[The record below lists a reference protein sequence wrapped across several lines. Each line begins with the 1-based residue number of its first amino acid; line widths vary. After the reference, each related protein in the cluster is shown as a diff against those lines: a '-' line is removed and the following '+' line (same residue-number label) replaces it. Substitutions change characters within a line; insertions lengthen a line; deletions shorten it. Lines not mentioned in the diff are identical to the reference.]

1 MNAFEKAHSL
11 SLSGTDA
18 EIVAALKATGVT
30 AESISL
36 AYLME
41 MLNLRG
47 MLRKTDG
54 SGGQERWV
62 GTLQNLKA
70 DLVAMQLTDQVTAY
84 EMWFSHVTNPRQT
97 RWDTT
102 LQEYAAGFWSM
113 KLNFAGVENMPS
125 EADFAAIAALGG
137 GWLFAD
143 LTVEQFAAQR
153 TAAEAVAER
162 QSIIDSCI
170 DPISAAHAAAAAKL
184 NNAKASLGP
193 EHTDGLTLEELQ
205 ARCDAVTVSA
215 TGEA

>member
-1 MNAFEKAHSL
+1 MNAYEKAQSM

-30 AESISL
+30 ANPISL

-70 DLVAMQLTDQVTAY
+70 ALVAMGLTDQVTAY

-97 RWDTT
+97 SWDTI
-102 LQEYAAGFWSM
+102 LREYAAGFWSM
-113 KLNFAGVENMPS
+113 KQNFAGVENMPS
-125 EADFAAIAALGG
+125 VADFAAIAALGG

-153 TAAEAVAER
+153 TAAIDAEEAATLSGEWLTMLNESIHPASSNRANLVAALR
-162 QSIIDSCI
+162 
-170 DPISAAHAAAAAKL
+170 AAA
-184 NNAKASLGP
+184 
-193 EHTDGLTLEELQ
+193 DTLE
-205 ARCDAVTVSA
+205 A
-215 TGEA
+215 G

>member
-1 MNAFEKAHSL
+1 MNAYEKAQSM

-30 AESISL
+30 ANPISL

-70 DLVAMQLTDQVTAY
+70 ALVAMGLTDQVTAY

-97 RWDTT
+97 SWDTT
-102 LQEYAAGFWSM
+102 LREYAAGFWSM
-113 KLNFAGVENMPS
+113 KQNFAGVENMPS
-125 EADFAAIAALGG
+125 VADFAAIAALGG

-153 TAAEAVAER
+153 TAAIDAEEAATLSGEWSTMLNESIHPASSNRANLVAALR
-162 QSIIDSCI
+162 
-170 DPISAAHAAAAAKL
+170 AAA
-184 NNAKASLGP
+184 
-193 EHTDGLTLEELQ
+193 DTLE
-205 ARCDAVTVSA
+205 A
-215 TGEA
+215 G

>member
-1 MNAFEKAHSL
+1 MNAYEFAL
-11 SLSGTDA
+11 SENITGTNA

-30 AESISL
+30 ESPISL

-70 DLVAMQLTDQVTAY
+70 ALVAMGLTDQVTAY

-97 RWDTT
+97 SWDTT
-102 LQEYAAGFWSM
+102 LREYAAGFWSM
-113 KLNFAGVENMPS
+113 KQNFAGVENMPS
-125 EADFAAIAALGG
+125 VADFAAIAALGG
-137 GWLFAD
+137 GWKFAD

-153 TAAEAVAER
+153 TAAESE
-162 QSIIDSCI
+162 
-170 DPISAAHAAAAAKL
+170 AAAFAARSERRAL
-184 NNAKASLGP
+184 YDAFENAVGTSEQAEKIAELR
-193 EHTDGLTLEELQ
+193 TMLDALE
-205 ARCDAVTVSA
+205 A
-215 TGEA
+215 G

>member
-1 MNAFEKAHSL
+1 MHMNAYEFAL
-11 SLSGTDA
+11 SENITGTNA

-30 AESISL
+30 ESPISL

-70 DLVAMQLTDQVTAY
+70 ALVAMGLTDQVTAY

-97 RWDTT
+97 SWDTT
-102 LQEYAAGFWSM
+102 LREYAAGFWSM
-113 KLNFAGVENMPS
+113 KQNFAGVENMPS
-125 EADFAAIAALGG
+125 VADFAAIAALGG
-137 GWLFAD
+137 GWKFAD

-153 TAAEAVAER
+153 TAAESE
-162 QSIIDSCI
+162 
-170 DPISAAHAAAAAKL
+170 AAAFAARSERRAL
-184 NNAKASLGP
+184 YDAFENAVGTSEQAEKIAELR
-193 EHTDGLTLEELQ
+193 TMLDALE
-205 ARCDAVTVSA
+205 A
-215 TGEA
+215 G